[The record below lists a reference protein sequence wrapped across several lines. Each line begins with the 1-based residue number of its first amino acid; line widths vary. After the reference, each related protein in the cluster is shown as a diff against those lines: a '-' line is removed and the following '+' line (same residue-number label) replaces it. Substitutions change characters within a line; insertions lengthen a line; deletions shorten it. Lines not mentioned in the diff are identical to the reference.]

1 MKVRFK
7 PPCSGERIVETFKEA
22 VSASD
27 MRWEIEEFFPFEG
40 REWRVEEEQLVL
52 FQRSKGLLITPL
64 EEKRKWCVIGENLW
78 KKASHTLTVGPLYL
92 DEVYNTVPLQIENV
106 LYLDGAHYSESI
118 ELADCGESEEGFKN
132 LIIAA
137 VKQLQG
143 D

>member
-27 MRWEIEEFFPFEG
+27 TRWEIKEFFPPEG
-40 REWRVEEEQLVL
+40 QEWRMDEEQLVL

-64 EEKRKWCVIGENLW
+64 ERGRKLLTSRRVW
-78 KKASHTLTVGPLYL
+78 KKVSYSLTIGPFYL
-92 DEVYNTVPLQIENV
+92 DETYDMVFIQIENV

>member
-1 MKVRFK
+1 MKVRLEFL
-7 PPCSGERIVETFKEA
+7 CSGEKILKAFEEA

-40 REWRVEEEQLVL
+40 REWRVEEEKLVL

-78 KKASHTLTVGPLYL
+78 KKVSYSLTIGPFYL
-92 DEVYNTVPLQIENV
+92 DETYDMVFIQVESVRYA
-106 LYLDGAHYSESI
+106 DGAHYYKVI
-118 ELADCGESEEGFKN
+118 KLAECGEFEERFKN
-132 LIIAA
+132 LIVAA
-137 VKQLQG
+137 IKQLQG